1 MSAPALAIL
10 STGLV
15 TPVGLDAPAS
25 CAAIRAKL
33 SNPCDTRFIDDDG
46 EYLIGHA
53 VPLDAPWRGP
63 ALLTQM
69 ACMAIEECLAPL
81 PRDTWAQVPL
91 LLCLPEP
98 QRPGRLAELGDQVF
112 QGIQQQLALDFDA
125 RSGLIARG
133 RVGLAV
139 ALLAARGLIHELGLP
154 HVLVAGTDSLLD
166 WPQLRHYLRTDRLL
180 TPSNSNG
187 FIPGEAAG
195 AVLLGPV
202 DPKATLHV
210 TGLGFGMEPAH
221 VMSDEPLRGNGLA
234 QAVRMALAE
243 AGTTMGE
250 MDYRITDLSG
260 EHYYFK
266 EAALALALTLKTRKE
281 AFDLWHPAECLG
293 EAGAAAGLCMMA
305 VADAAAR
312 KGYACG
318 PNALLHLANDEGQ
331 RAALILQARH

>member
-1 MSAPALAIL
+1 MTTPALAVL
-10 STGLV
+10 NTGLV
-15 TPVGLDAPAS
+15 TPVGLDAPAA
-25 CAAIRAKL
+25 CAAMRARL
-33 SNPCDTRFIDDDG
+33 SNPSDTRFIDDEG
-46 EYLIGHA
+46 EWLVAHA
-53 VPLDAPWRGP
+53 VPLDTPWRGP
-63 ALLTQM
+63 ARLAQM
-69 ACMAIEECLAPL
+69 AAMAIGECLAPL
-81 PRDTWAQVPL
+81 ERDTWEQVPL

-98 QRPGRLAELGDQVF
+98 QRPGRPADLGDQVF
-112 QGIQQQLALDFDA
+112 QAIQQQLELDFDA
-125 RSGLIARG
+125 RSGLVARG

-139 ALLAARGLIHELGLP
+139 ALLAARALIHELGLP

-166 WPQLRHYLRTDRLL
+166 WPTLRHYLHTDRLL

-195 AVLLGPV
+195 AVLLGAPA
-202 DPKATLHV
+202 PTAALHV
-210 TGLGFGMEPAH
+210 TGLGFGVEPAH

-234 QAVRMALAE
+234 QAVRAALAE
-243 AGTTMGE
+243 AGASMGE

-281 AFDLWHPAECLG
+281 EFDLWHPAESIG
-293 EAGAAAGLCMMA
+293 ETGAAAGLCMLA

-331 RAALILQARH
+331 RAAITLQARH